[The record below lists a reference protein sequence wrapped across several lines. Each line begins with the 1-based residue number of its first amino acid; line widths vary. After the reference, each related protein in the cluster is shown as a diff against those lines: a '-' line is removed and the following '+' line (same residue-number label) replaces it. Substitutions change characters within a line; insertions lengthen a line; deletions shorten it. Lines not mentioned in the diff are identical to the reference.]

1 MKWRQAHKVSIT
13 VESGD
18 HPSGGRWHIY
28 YGNTP
33 DLALFASNADLPPTG
48 DWRRWQTII
57 ASVGSSLAITPGE
70 VALYDTAEGIAKA
83 WSEDFANLGRD
94 MNYVLCQHH
103 GRSKK

>member
-57 ASVGSSLAITPGE
+57 A
-70 VALYDTAEGIAKA
+70 EGIAKA